1 MKEFLITGGHVYD
14 PATHG
19 WSRRDIAVEGG
30 KIVNA
35 EVCRN
40 SGSGEYTVIHGEG
53 CIITTGL
60 TRLLGVESEPKES
73 GASSLGRS
81 RRRPEGG
88 LR

>member
-60 TRLLGVESEPKES
+60 IDYHVHYFNHGTENGCNGDRKSVV
-73 GASSLGRS
+73 
-81 RRRPEGG
+81 
-88 LR
+88 